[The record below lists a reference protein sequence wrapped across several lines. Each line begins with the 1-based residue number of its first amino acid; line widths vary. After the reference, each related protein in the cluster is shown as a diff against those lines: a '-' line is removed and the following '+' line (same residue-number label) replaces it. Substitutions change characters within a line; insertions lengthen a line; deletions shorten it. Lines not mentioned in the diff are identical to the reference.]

1 MDRPKNKEVQVSFSP
16 DADSM
21 YKELQGKAAEQK
33 KTGIENSLEI
43 QLLKAIDREIENLK
57 INPQKGLPIRRSYIS
72 KQVVQRYGTNK
83 LWKIELVSFW
93 RIIYT
98 LTGDQVRII
107 TFILE
112 IMDHKKY
119 DKVFGWRGK

>member
-1 MDRPKNKEVQVSFSP
+1 MKNKEVQVSFSH

-21 YKELQGKAAEQK
+21 YKELQSKAAEQK

-98 LTGDQVRII
+98 LTGDQVKII

>member
-1 MDRPKNKEVQVSFSP
+1 MKNKEVQVSFSP

-21 YKELQGKAAEQK
+21 YKELQNKAAEQK
-33 KTGIENSLEI
+33 KVGIENSLEI

-98 LTGDQVRII
+98 LTGDQVKII

>member
-1 MDRPKNKEVQVSFSP
+1 MNQKEVGVSFSV
-16 DADSM
+16 DANSM
-21 YKELQGKAAEQK
+21 YTELQAKAQEQK
-33 KTGIENSLEI
+33 NSGVENSLEM
-43 QLLKAIDREIENLK
+43 QLLKSIDREISNLK
-57 INPQKGLPIRRSYIS
+57 INPQKGLPIKRSYIS

-83 LWKIELVSFW
+83 LWKLELVSFW

-98 LTGDQVRII
+98 ITGDEVKII

>member
-1 MDRPKNKEVQVSFSP
+1 MKNKEVHVSFSE
-16 DADSM
+16 DANSM
-21 YKELQGKAAEQK
+21 YKELQSKAQGQK
-33 KTGIENSLEI
+33 KEGIENSLEM
-43 QLLKAIDREIENLK
+43 QLLKAIDREIGNLK

-72 KQVVQRYGTNK
+72 RQVVQRYNTNK

-93 RIIYT
+93 RMIYT
-98 LTGDQVRII
+98 LTGDEVKII

-119 DKVFGWRGK
+119 DKIFGWKGK

>member
-1 MDRPKNKEVQVSFSP
+1 MKNKEVQVSFSH

-21 YKELQGKAAEQK
+21 YKELQSKAAEQK

-57 INPQKGLPIRRSYIS
+57 INPQKGIPIRRSYIS

-98 LTGDQVRII
+98 LTGDQVKII

>member
-1 MDRPKNKEVQVSFSP
+1 MNQKEVGVSFSV
-16 DADSM
+16 DANSM
-21 YKELQGKAAEQK
+21 YTELQAKAQEQK
-33 KTGIENSLEI
+33 NSGVENSLEM
-43 QLLKAIDREIENLK
+43 QLLKSIDREISNIK
-57 INPQKGLPIRRSYIS
+57 INYIS

-83 LWKIELVSFW
+83 LWKLELVSFW

-98 LTGDQVRII
+98 ITGDEVKII

>member
-1 MDRPKNKEVQVSFSP
+1 MKGKEVHVYFSD
-16 DADSM
+16 DASAM
-21 YKELQGKAAEQK
+21 YKELQDRVLEQRK
-33 KTGIENSLEI
+33 NGIENSFEM
-43 QLLKAIDREIENLK
+43 QLLKAIEREIGNLK

-93 RIIYT
+93 RLIYT
-98 LTGDQVRII
+98 LTGDEIKII

-112 IMDHKKY
+112 IMDHKRY
-119 DKVFGWRGK
+119 DKIFGWRGK

>member
-1 MDRPKNKEVQVSFSP
+1 MKNKEVQVSFSH

-21 YKELQGKAAEQK
+21 YKELQSKAAEQK
-33 KTGIENSLEI
+33 KAGIENSLEI